1 VFVTHGSVAVL
12 VRWLCEQGLEAQ
24 SFHTEYGDE
33 DDQDPAAPG
42 AVPGQPSA
50 ADATDGA
57 NAAANPAANPA
68 AIAAPGGDASPV
80 IEAAAPEGHDIPPH
94 PLP

>member
-42 AVPGQPSA
+42 AMPSQPSA

-57 NAAANPAANPA
+57 NAAASST

-80 IEAAAPEGHDIPPH
+80 IEAAAPEGHDIPPR